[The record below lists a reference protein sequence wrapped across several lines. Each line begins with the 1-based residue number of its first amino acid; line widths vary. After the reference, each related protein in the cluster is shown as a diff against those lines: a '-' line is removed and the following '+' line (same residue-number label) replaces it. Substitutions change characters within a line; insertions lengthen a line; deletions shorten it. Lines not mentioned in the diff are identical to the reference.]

1 MAMLKQQGDIFILS
15 DSVEVHAPIER
26 CFALTCSVALVHQE
40 LGMKLKDGR
49 TCDLV
54 VGGDILRWEGW
65 QLGMKHF
72 HVSHISS
79 YDKPVF
85 MQDTMLDGRFKTF
98 QHDHHLKQR
107 PYGIIQL
114 QDEVRF
120 SLHFGWAGRL
130 VGRVVMVPHIRRLL
144 RNRFARIKRLAE
156 GDGWMEYLPEEN
168 SITTVG

>member
-1 MAMLKQQGDIFILS
+1 MWKRQGDIFTLN

-26 CFALTCSVALVHQE
+26 CFALTCSVALVHEE
-40 LGMKLKDGR
+40 LGMIAKDGR
-49 TCDLV
+49 TEGLV
-54 VGGDILRWEGW
+54 VGGDVVRWEGW
-65 QLGMKHF
+65 QLRMKHF

-98 QHDHHLKQR
+98 QHDHHLQQR
-107 PYGIIQL
+107 SDGIILL

-120 SLHFGWAGRL
+120 SLPFALAGRL
-130 VGRVVMVPHIRRLL
+130 VGRMVMVPHIRRLL

-168 SITTVG
+168 GITTVG